1 MKVHILKPYSV
12 EKNLG
17 RAYNEAISL
26 IPDGDWA
33 CLMDYDTM
41 FLTPD
46 CGKILHDYADIFPN
60 TGMFTCFTNRI
71 HPLST
76 DQLYKGT
83 LINNTDIQY
92 HITLAD
98 EAKKNLYK
106 ATKLQKVVSGFLM
119 MIKKDT
125 WKDIK
130 FTENRLCLGVDN
142 DYCARLMDNG
152 RSILRM
158 DGMYVW
164 HSYRLQ
170 NGIHNKEHL
179 K

>member
-1 MKVHILKPYSV
+1 MKIHILKPYSID
-12 EKNLG
+12 KNLG
-17 RAYNEAISL
+17 RAYNEAVKL

-46 CGKILHDYADIFPN
+46 CGRILHEYASLFPN
-60 TGMFTCFTNRI
+60 TGMFTCYTNRI
-71 HPLST
+71 HPQSIH
-76 DQLYKGT
+76 QLYQGE
-83 LINNTDIQY
+83 IIESNDIAD
-92 HITLAD
+92 HIPLAE

-106 ATKLQKVVSGFLM
+106 ATSLDTVISGFLM
-119 MIKKDT
+119 MIKKET
-125 WKDIK
+125 WKDVQ
-130 FTENRLCLGVDN
+130 FSENRLCLGVDN

-158 DGMYVW
+158 NGMYVW
-164 HSYRLQ
+164 HTYRLK
-170 NGIHNKEHL
+170 NGIQDKSHL